1 MILPTKTIAP
11 ARCLI
16 GIGAVVIRLMS
27 EPKPVSRVWHEFQ
40 HVHKAVPGAPTV
52 TFSHFVLAL
61 DLLFI
66 LGVIELKHGR
76 LVRPQ

>member
-16 GIGAVVIRLMS
+16 GIGAVVIRLMN
-27 EPKPVSRVWHEFQ
+27 EPKPVSRIWQEFK
-40 HVHKAVPGAPTV
+40 HVHETVPGAPTV

-66 LGVIELKHGR
+66 LGAIELRHGR
-76 LVRPQ
+76 LVRQQ